1 MIVLIT
7 GGSGTVGRA
16 FIEKYKNEYEF
27 VNISQTEIGI
37 VDLKKDFPEI
47 KSYMGNIEDLGFLY
61 RVFSDVSPHVVIH
74 TAAHKHI
81 NLAEEN
87 PISACNI
94 NVLGSLN
101 IINASLK
108 ADVPITI
115 GISTDKA
122 CSPSNVYG
130 STKYLM
136 EKCFLNANTIENKF
150 STARFANV
158 AHSRGSVIPFWLSL
172 KEQGKPLMLTNPK
185 MNRLMMSQDIA
196 ANTINNVLKYTLNVY
211 GGIIGSYKSKSVN
224 MYSLAEIISDDIEIV
239 GDRPGEKVDED
250 LINEKEIAYSY
261 VYDDFIR
268 LEKDKNVH
276 YDTRLSEPYTSLT
289 AEKMTHKEMEKL
301 IWS

>member
-1 MIVLIT
+1 MKVLIT

-16 FIEKYKNEYEF
+16 FIKKYKNDYEF

-37 VDLKKDFPEI
+37 IELKKDFPEV
-47 KSYMGNIEDLGFLY
+47 KSYLGNIEDLGFLL

-130 STKYLM
+130 FTKCLM
-136 EKCFLNANTIENKF
+136 EKCFMNANTTENKF
-150 STARFANV
+150 SIARFANV

-196 ANTINNVLKYTLNVY
+196 ANTINNVLKYTFSYY
-211 GGIIGSYKSKSVN
+211 GGIIGSNKSKSVN
-224 MYSLAEIISDDIEIV
+224 MHSLAEIISDNIEIV
-239 GDRPGEKVDED
+239 GDRPGEKIDED
-250 LINEKEIAYSY
+250 LINEKEITHSY
-261 VYDDFIR
+261 VFDDFIR